1 MSFFGGL
8 FPQIAQ
14 QLFYD
19 RFLTP
24 IGVIFLR
31 TIPTNCPT
39 IILRPILDT
48 NWCHFFEDYSD
59 KLPNN
64 YSTADF

>member
-1 MSFFGGL
+1 
-8 FPQIAQ
+8 QIAQ

-39 IILRPILDT
+39 IILPVQNERNCAD
-48 NWCHFFEDYSD
+48 FFDRELN

-64 YSTADF
+64 YSTWAK